1 MSIQCKCYGSNES
14 CRWCFGTGTV
24 HETLTT
30 EWAAQRNLAGKA
42 TESEQLRVEERDVR
56 ISSLPAHIREA
67 MYSAVLLNDEKLK
80 PVKSSRVSEE
90 VWGPFLPWH
99 YGSPSSVPAVTFGV
113 DSPKLDILYAHD
125 DRVHREQVFGSFCGE
140 PIVWL
145 DELGM
150 EVDEERELVN
160 RLASSS
166 HTSIPAE
173 ILPGEERCADGIIRR
188 ITTTEVMGY
197 DVYHNQE
204 QIEAG
209 QQHVGLVEARK
220 AAKAG
225 AVVYWR
231 PNLATTEVY
240 AVGTELPC
248 LSSEPTP
255 FALIQ
260 EGV

>member
-1 MSIQCKCYGSNES
+1 
-14 CRWCFGTGTV
+14 V
-24 HETLTT
+24 HDTLTT
-30 EWAAQRNLAGKA
+30 EYAAQRNLAEKA
-42 TESEQLRVEERDVR
+42 GESEQLRVEERDGR
-56 ISSLPAHIREA
+56 ISALPVHLREA
-67 MYSAVLLNDEKLK
+67 MSAACLLSDTMLK
-80 PVKSSRVSEE
+80 TVKSSRVSEE

-99 YGSPSSVPAVTFGV
+99 YGSPSSIPAVTFGV
-113 DSPKLDILYAHD
+113 DSPKLDILYSHD
-125 DRVHREQVFGSFCGE
+125 DRVHRDQVFGSFCGE

-160 RLASSS
+160 RLAASS

-188 ITTTEVMGY
+188 ATTTEAMGY

-209 QQHVGLVEARK
+209 QQHVGMAEARK
-220 AAKAG
+220 AAQSG

-231 PNLATTEVY
+231 PNRATTEVY
-240 AVGTELPC
+240 TVGTELPC
-248 LSSEPTP
+248 LSSEPEP

-260 EGV
+260 EAA